1 MSISWVLSNNYVTS
15 ALIGVRN
22 ISQLKENIES
32 LNKINFTPSEMKI
45 INKTAKEGDINI
57 WKESSSY

>member
-1 MSISWVLSNNYVTS
+1 MAISWVLSNNYVTS

-32 LNKINFTPSEMKI
+32 LKKLNFTPSEMKI

>member
-1 MSISWVLSNNYVTS
+1 MAISWVLSNNYVTS

-22 ISQLKENIES
+22 INQLKENIES
-32 LNKINFTPSEMKI
+32 LNKLNFTPSEMRI

>member
-1 MSISWVLSNNYVTS
+1 MAISWVLSNNYVTS

-32 LNKINFTPSEMKI
+32 LNKLNFTPSEMKI
-45 INKTAKEGDINI
+45 INRAAKEGNINI

>member
-1 MSISWVLSNNYVTS
+1 MAISWVLSNNYVTS

-32 LNKINFTPSEMKI
+32 LNKLNFTPSEMKI